1 MLSIEAVQD
10 GGQQDAP
17 ERTQPGHHTQGR
29 YREKDDRDH
38 AEGEDET
45 PSPLSRDAVDPNAG
59 VMLHD

>member
-1 MLSIEAVQD
+1 VQD

-17 ERTQPGHHTQGR
+17 ERTEPGHQTQWR
-29 YREKDDRDH
+29 YCEKDDGDH

-45 PSPLSRDAVDPNAG
+45 PSSLSRDAVDPNAG